1 MIILGVDP
9 GTIQMGYGIIK
20 SDGQTLSY
28 IDCGVLKAP
37 AKMAIEQRLHLLFV
51 KLKEVIDKHKPG
63 EAAMERPFVA
73 KNAQSAIAIGQ
84 AQAAAILAAQEKG
97 IPVFQYAPAKVK
109 QSITNYGGSS
119 KEQVQRMVWLQLE
132 SSIPGIKVGG
142 TNGLSYP
149 FTETA
154 DPTDALAVAIC
165 HTYELRLA
173 NSLAQLK

>member
-37 AKMAIEQRLHLLFV
+37 AKMAMEERLHLLFV
-51 KLKEVIDKHKPG
+51 KLKEVIEKYKPD

-97 IPVFQYAPAKVK
+97 LPIFQYTPAKVK
-109 QSITNYGGSS
+109 QSITNYGAST
-119 KEQVQRMVWLQLE
+119 KEQVQKMVWLQLE
-132 SSIPGIKVGG
+132 SSVKVGG
-142 TNGLSYP
+142 TAGLGYP

-165 HTYELRLA
+165 HTYELRLS
-173 NSLAQLK
+173 NTLAQLK

>member
-1 MIILGVDP
+1 
-9 GTIQMGYGIIK
+9 MGYGIIK
-20 SDGQTLSY
+20 SDGHTLSY

-37 AKMAIEQRLHLLFV
+37 AKMPLEERLHLLFV
-51 KLKEVIDKHKPG
+51 KLKEVIDKHHPA

-84 AQAAAILAAQEKG
+84 AQAAAILAAQDKG
-97 IPVFQYAPAKVK
+97 IPVYQYAPAKVK
-109 QSITNYGGSS
+109 QSITNYGGST

-132 SSIPGIKVGG
+132 SSVKVGV

-173 NSLAQLK
+173 NNLAQLK

>member
-20 SDGQTLSY
+20 SEGSTLSY
-28 IDCGVLKAP
+28 VDCGILKAP
-37 AKMAIEQRLHLLFV
+37 AKVPMEERLYMMFV
-51 KLKEVIDKHKPG
+51 KLKAVIEKYHPG
-63 EAAMERPFVA
+63 QAAIERPFVS

-84 AQAAAILAAQEKG
+84 AQAVAILAAQEKG
-97 IPVFQYAPAKVK
+97 LPVYQYTPSKIK
-109 QSITNYGGSS
+109 QSVTNYGGST
-119 KEQVQRMVWLQLE
+119 KEQVQKMVWLQLDATAN
-132 SSIPGIKVGG
+132 SKVGVSAG
-142 TNGLSYP
+142 IGYP

-154 DPTDALAVAIC
+154 DPTDALAIAIC